1 MRNCPDRLSKTT
13 YRWRL
18 VTEKVEMRLFT
29 LNWELGRGCQKCLEQ
44 WVADLVV
51 VILNC
56 NQNTPFV
63 FFKTTFR
70 EVKNIHL
77 TMVWC

>member
-1 MRNCPDRLSKTT
+1 
-13 YRWRL
+13 
-18 VTEKVEMRLFT
+18 LFT

-51 VILNC
+51 IILNC
-56 NQNTPFV
+56 NRNTPFV

-77 TMVWC
+77 MMVWC